1 MVDKVVLTPRFKS
14 GVKKLYK
21 DHKIDDLKKLKS
33 IIKKLEEQKLPAGS
47 GKHRLQGRTVSDVHI
62 SGDTILLYRYD
73 GDILYVELQLIDITS
88 HVRMEKKSTNAKL
101 TNADKLNPPLDIT
114 SIYEK

>member
-21 DHKIDDLKKLKS
+21 DHRMTDLNKLQS
-33 IIKKLEEQKLPAGS
+33 IVEKLENQTLPVGS
-47 GKHRLQGRTVSDVHI
+47 GKHKLQGRVVSDVHI
-62 SGDTILLYRYD
+62 SGDTILLYRYE